1 MINLKSLLN
10 IILATLLIFSLITT
24 VHAQDLGDLLTRL
37 MSNPISMATFII
49 QFSLG
54 LALGYYSMKVIK
66 HILALLGI
74 IVIGVLLNVWQM
86 GGIKEFVTQVGL
98 EWSKVYPLIQTVLTA
113 FGILTM
119 LPIGLGFFIGITIA
133 MRK

>member
-1 MINLKSLLN
+1 
-10 IILATLLIFSLITT
+10 
-24 VHAQDLGDLLTRL
+24 
-37 MSNPISMATFII
+37 
-49 QFSLG
+49 
-54 LALGYYSMKVIK
+54 MKVIK

-98 EWSKVYPLIQTVLTA
+98 EWSKVYPLIQTVFTA